1 MGTGTKFMS
10 SYFGDVKTFT
20 RNHSH
25 EIFK

>member
-20 RNHSH
+20 RNHGH
-25 EIFK
+25 ELST